1 MNMGMDPNDDRRTLP
16 VGLRRRLGA
25 FALAAGAGL
34 SSGAVQAQVDARM
47 VNESIEAGV
56 NYLKR
61 QQAPHGTWKE
71 YSDVQPGGVTSL
83 CTLALLSC
91 GVPPDDEAVAKALR
105 QLRAVEPTK
114 TYAASLQTM
123 VFCMATP
130 TRDRA
135 LIARNANWL
144 VAKQVAQGS
153 VRGGWGYPSDNAD
166 NSNSQYALL
175 ALHEAERV
183 GVQVEDGAWKAA
195 LDYWLKMQNADG
207 SWGYHEKTGGSGSMT
222 CAGIS
227 SVIIASSRLHE
238 ADAKVQGNQVLCC
251 GSQDRNLALEKGLDW
266 LGRNFSVR
274 HNPGGTGWVLYY
286 LYGMERA
293 GRMSAERFLGG
304 HDWYR
309 EGADMLVR
317 SQDNVSGFFA
327 GVGFVE
333 KDPDIATSF
342 ALLFLSK
349 GRRPVVMAK
358 LRHGGDDWRHHRN
371 DAANLTSYT
380 ETKWKRELA
389 WQVID
394 AASAT
399 ADDYLEAPVLFIS
412 GKKRPNFAPEQV
424 QALRQYID
432 RGGFIF
438 AEACCEGGEFDAGF
452 RDLMKQMFPEPGH
465 ELRLLPRDHPI
476 WVAEEPVD
484 PDYMPPLHGLD
495 VGCRTSVVYC
505 PENLGCYWEL
515 AQPGR
520 AKPLP
525 AEVRVKVQATNAIG
539 VNVLAYATN
548 REVKYKLENLP
559 EKDRQRQDDPLER
572 AKLRIAKLRHPGGW
586 DAAPAALINLQRAL
600 SDELGMRVDTDKHE
614 LTLTD
619 KSLFQY
625 HLLFVHGRN
634 EFSLSPAERSQFK
647 TFVERGGMV
656 MIDAVCGSEAFAR
669 AVRREL
675 AAIFPQN
682 PLERIPATH
691 ALLQTDFSGFDI
703 RKVRRRDPAPAGA
716 KGGLSAQI
724 VDVEPALEGV
734 LLDERYGVVF
744 SPFDLSCALE
754 KHESLECRG
763 YVREDAAKI
772 AINLVLYSLH

>member
-1 MNMGMDPNDDRRTLP
+1 MAPRRWASH
-16 VGLRRRLGA
+16 RWISA
-25 FALAAGAGL
+25 ALLAGGCLTGPPAR
-34 SSGAVQAQVDARM
+34 AQVDAHM
-47 VNESIEAGV
+47 VNDSIEAGV
-56 NYLKR
+56 AYLKR
-61 QQAPHGTWKE
+61 QQGPQGPWKE
-71 YSDVQPGGVTSL
+71 YNDVQPGGVTSL
-83 CTLALLSC
+83 CTLAILSC
-91 GVPPDDEAVAKALR
+91 GVPAEDESVAKALR
-105 QLRAVEPTK
+105 YLETLEPSK

-123 VFCMATP
+123 VFCMASP
-130 TRDRA
+130 KRYQA
-135 LIARNANWL
+135 QIARNARWL
-144 VAKQVAQGS
+144 VEKQVPRGAL
-153 VRGGWGYPSDNAD
+153 RGGWGYPSDNAD

-175 ALHEAERV
+175 ALHEAERA
-183 GVQVEDGAWKAA
+183 GVRVDDAAWQAA
-195 LDYWLKMQNADG
+195 LDYWLKMQNPDG
-207 SWGYHEKTGGSGSMT
+207 SWGYTDRASGSGSMT
-222 CAGIS
+222 CAGLS
-227 SVIIASSRLHE
+227 SLIIASNRLNE
-238 ADAKVQGNQVLCC
+238 PDAKVEAGRVQCC
-251 GSQDRNLALEKGLDW
+251 GTHDRNAALEKGLEW

-274 HNPGGTGWVLYY
+274 HNPGGAGWVLYY

-358 LRHGGDDWRHHRN
+358 LRHGGDDWQHHRS
-371 DAANLTSYT
+371 DAANLTGYT
-380 ETKWKRELA
+380 ELKWKRDLA
-389 WQVID
+389 WQAID
-394 AASAT
+394 VASAT
-399 ADDYLEAPVLFIS
+399 ADDYQEAPVLFIS
-412 GKKRPNFAPEQV
+412 GRKRPNFSPEQV

-438 AEACCEGGEFDAGF
+438 AEACCGGKEFDAGF
-452 RDLMKQMFPEPGH
+452 RDLMKHMFPEPGH
-465 ELRLLPRDHPI
+465 ELRLLPHDHPI
-476 WVAEEPVD
+476 WVAEEPVEAE
-484 PDYMPPLHGLD
+484 YMKPLEGLD

-505 PENLGCYWEL
+505 PENLGCYWDL
-515 AQPGR
+515 ARPGR
-520 AKPLP
+520 AKALP
-525 AEVRVKVQATNAIG
+525 AEVSVQVQKANSIG
-539 VNVLAYATN
+539 INVLAYATN
-548 REVKYKLENLP
+548 REIKFKLENVP
-559 EKDRQRQDDPLER
+559 RKDNRRPDDPLER
-572 AKLRIAKLRHPGGW
+572 AKLRIAKLQHAGGW
-586 DAAPAALINLQRAL
+586 DAAPAALIHLQRAL
-600 SDELGMRVDTDKHE
+600 TDELGMRVDTDKHE

-634 EFSLSPAERSQFK
+634 EFSLSPAERTQLK
-647 TFVERGGMV
+647 TFVERGGTV

-675 AAIFPQN
+675 GTVFPQT
-682 PLERIPATH
+682 PLERIAATH
-691 ALLQTDFSGFDI
+691 PLFQNGFNGFDV

-716 KGGLSAQI
+716 AGGLKAHV

-734 LLDERYGVVF
+734 PIGDRYGVIF

>member
-1 MNMGMDPNDDRRTLP
+1 MDTNLRKHPGVRRC
-16 VGLRRRLGA
+16 RMLGGRCLA
-25 FALAAGAGL
+25 VWAVALQAHMQCPD
-34 SSGAVQAQVDARM
+34 AVAQVDARM

-56 NYLKR
+56 GYLKR
-61 QQAPHGTWKE
+61 QQGPQGPWKE
-71 YSDVQPGGVTSL
+71 YNEAQPGGVSSL

-91 GVPPDDEAVAKALR
+91 GVPPEDESVAKALR
-105 QLRAVEPTK
+105 YLRTIEPSK
-114 TYAASLQTM
+114 TYAVSLQTM

-135 LIARNANWL
+135 IIARNTEWL
-144 VAKQVAQGS
+144 VREQVKRGEL
-153 VRGGWGYPSDNAD
+153 RGGWGYPGDNAD

-183 GVQVEDGAWKAA
+183 GVHVDESAWQAA
-195 LDYWLKMQNADG
+195 LDYWLKMQNTDG

-227 SVIIASSRLHE
+227 SVIIASNRLNE
-238 ADAKVQGNQVLCC
+238 PDAKVVGGRVQCC
-251 GSQDRNLALEKGLDW
+251 GQQERSAALDKGLDW

-274 HNPGGTGWVLYY
+274 HNPGGSGWLLYY

-317 SQDNVSGFFA
+317 AQDNVSGFFG

-333 KDPDIATSF
+333 NDPDIATSF

-358 LRHGGDDWRHHRN
+358 LRHGGDDWRHHRS

-380 ETKWKRELA
+380 ETKWKRDLA
-389 WQVID
+389 WQAID
-394 AASAT
+394 VASAT
-399 ADDYLEAPVLFIS
+399 ADDYQEAPVLYIS
-412 GKKRPNFAPEQV
+412 GRKRLGLSDEQV
-424 QALRQYID
+424 QALREYID

-438 AEACCEGGEFDAGF
+438 AEACCGGQEFDAGF
-452 RDLMKQMFPEPGH
+452 RDLMKRMFPEPGH
-465 ELRLLPRDHPI
+465 ELRLLPSDHPI

-484 PDYMPPLHGLD
+484 PEYMRPLEGLD

-505 PENLGCYWEL
+505 PENLGCFWEL
-515 AQPGR
+515 ARPGR

-525 AEVRVKVQATNAIG
+525 ADIRVQVQAANAIG

-548 REVKYKLENLP
+548 REIKFKLDNVP
-559 EKDRQRQDDPLER
+559 QRNNARRDDPLER

-600 SDELGMRVDTDKHE
+600 SDDLGMRMDTDKHE
-614 LTLTD
+614 LTLAD
-619 KSLFQY
+619 KNIFQY
-625 HLLFVHGRN
+625 HLLFMHGRN
-634 EFSLSPAERSQFK
+634 DFSLSPSERTQLK

-656 MIDAVCGSEAFAR
+656 MIDAVCGSEAFTR

-675 AAIFPQN
+675 AAVFPQN
-682 PLERIPATH
+682 PLERIPETH
-691 ALLQTDFSGFDI
+691 PLLQPTFNGFDI
-703 RKVRRRDPAPAGA
+703 RRVRRRDPAPAGA
-716 KGGLSAQI
+716 AGGLKAQI

-734 LLDERYGVVF
+734 PIDDRYGVIF